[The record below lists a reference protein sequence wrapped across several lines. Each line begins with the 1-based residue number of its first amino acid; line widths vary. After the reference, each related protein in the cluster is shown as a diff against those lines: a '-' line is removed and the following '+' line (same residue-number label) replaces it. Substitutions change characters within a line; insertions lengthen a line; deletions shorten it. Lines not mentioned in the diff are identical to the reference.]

1 MSAAPG
7 RYQASSH
14 RSPEGEGTLMSW
26 TRWPLT
32 IAGRWLVPLLLIVF
46 ALLAMTLRYN
56 HQMRQI
62 DQDVSTQESRRL
74 RERLSIEQTRMDVQ
88 ASQGNTLLLH
98 RLVGGLALHQGL
110 DQAYLVGTEGRVL
123 ASLSRLDIGQPLT
136 AVLSR
141 ASNPLLALAATPS
154 LSVIVVERPDQ
165 QPVLTGLV
173 PVQGSQRLLVQM
185 DLSYPLALRRA
196 SEQTELV
203 REGLVLLAAV
213 ALLALLLH
221 LLWFR
226 RAQSLALALTEMGA
240 GRLSVRTGLIGR
252 DELAHIGEAADRMA
266 EQLQAGQDRIRRMSD
281 IINRSPLVVIEWRNA
296 DGWPVSYASDS
307 VSQWGYASAE
317 LMDGQLQYID
327 LIHPDDVQQV
337 NDEVTRYFAHGPDEY
352 RQEYRIRRADGGWAW
367 VNDHTSLTRNAG
379 GEVISISGI
388 LLDTTVQKAAQL
400 TQHEQAEQLRMFY
413 ELPFLGMAI
422 SSPMDKRWLQV
433 NDRLC
438 EILGYSR
445 DELLSMTWAQMT
457 PPGDLERNVALFDE
471 LLTGL
476 RSGYQMAKRFVRKDG
491 RTVHT
496 EIDVR
501 AVRDRDGRIRQLFAT
516 IQDVTERK
524 QAEAALQD
532 SERQLREAQRIG
544 RMGSWAYDL
553 RSGEVTW
560 SEETYR
566 LQELDPETYRPS
578 YENFLSLI
586 HPDDVARVGETYQRS
601 VEQGTVYETRYRI
614 RVPSGRIKHLHVRG
628 ETLFEEGQPVRTL
641 GMVVDETDLIEAQR
655 ERDRLVSVME
665 TSTDIVSM
673 ADPTGCVFYFNG
685 AGYEMLGLQPGDPL
699 DDAIRQV
706 HPPWAAQRVH
716 DEGVPTAIA
725 TGRWLGETAVIDAQ
739 GREVPMSQLIMAHRG
754 ADDQVEYLWTILR
767 DISERKAAEA
777 ALSRERSQLT
787 EAQAVAHIGSWN
799 IQMPDSVLSWSAEHY
814 RILGLDPQQTLPSL
828 SDFLNMV
835 HPDDRQRLRQHIEAD
850 MARQTEGTNR
860 IEYRIVTEQGVR
872 HLEARANL
880 EKDARGQ
887 VVRIFG
893 TTMDITEA
901 VQAEEQLRQINQE
914 LERRVTE
921 RTAQL
926 SQANQEL
933 EAFSYTVSHDL
944 KAPLRGIDGYSQ
956 LLVEEYGERLD
967 DEGRRFVERIRK
979 GVQQM
984 GDLIADLLAYSRIER
999 RDMVHEPVALLP
1011 LVEQIVDSYHA
1022 DIQKQGAEVHLAME
1036 PFTLPLDREGMAVV
1050 LRNLIGNALKFSR
1063 GSASPRIEIGAR
1075 HEPGRRILWVRDN
1088 GVGFDPKYH
1097 DRIFGIFQRLHR
1109 AEEFPGTG
1117 VGLALVAKAVQR
1129 MGGRVWAESQAGAGA
1144 TFYLEF
1150 PE

>member
-1 MSAAPG
+1 
-7 RYQASSH
+7 
-14 RSPEGEGTLMSW
+14 MSW
-26 TRWPLT
+26 TRWPLI
-32 IAGRWLVPLLLIVF
+32 IAGRWLVPLLMIVF
-46 ALLAMTLRYN
+46 ALAVMSLRYQ

-62 DQDVSTQESRRL
+62 DQDVSAQESQRL
-74 RERLSIEQTRMDVQ
+74 RERLSIEQTRMDEQ
-88 ASQGNTLLLH
+88 AGLGNNLLLH

-110 DQAYLVGTEGRVL
+110 NQAYLVGPEERVL
-123 ASLSRLDIGQPLT
+123 TSLSRLDIGQPLN

-141 ASNPLLALAATPS
+141 VGGSSSQLQALAVAPS
-154 LSVIVVERPDQ
+154 PSAIVVQRLAQ
-165 QPVLTGLV
+165 QPVFIGLV
-173 PVQGSQRLLVQM
+173 PLQGKQRLLVQV
-185 DLSYPLALRRA
+185 DISYPLAVRRV
-196 SEQTELV
+196 SEQAELV

-213 ALLALLLH
+213 VILAVLLH

-226 RAQSLALALTEMGA
+226 RAKSLALALTAMGA
-240 GRLSVRTGLIGR
+240 GNLSVRTGLVGR

-266 EQLQAGQDRIRRMSD
+266 EQLQAGQARIRRMND

-296 DGWPVSYASDS
+296 DGWPVLYVSDS
-307 VSQWGYASAE
+307 VSQWGYAPAD
-317 LMDGQLQYID
+317 LMDHQRQYFD
-327 LIHPDDVQQV
+327 LIHPDDVQQM
-337 NDEVTRYFAHGPDEY
+337 NDEVTRYFAQGPDEY
-352 RQEYRIRRADGGWAW
+352 RQEYRIRKADGGWAW
-367 VNDHTSLTRNAG
+367 IEDRTSLTRDER
-379 GEVISISGI
+379 GEVETISGI
-388 LLDTTVQKAAQL
+388 LLDTTVQKEAQL
-400 TQHEQAEQLRMFY
+400 AQREQAEQLRMFY

-422 SSPMDKRWLQV
+422 SSPLDKRWLQV

-445 DELLSMTWAQMT
+445 EELLDMSWAQMT
-457 PPGDLERNVALFDE
+457 PPGDLERNLALFDE
-471 LLTGL
+471 LLAGL
-476 RSGYQMAKRFVRKDG
+476 RNGYQMAKRFVRKDG
-491 RTVHT
+491 RMVHA

-501 AVRDRDGRIRQLFAT
+501 AVRDRDGRIRQLFTT
-516 IQDVTERK
+516 IQDVTERHA
-524 QAEAALQD
+524 AEDALHRSQVLLLK
-532 SERQLREAQRIG
+532 SQQIG
-544 RMGSWAYDL
+544 RMGSWTQDL
-553 RSGEVTW
+553 RSSLFTW
-560 SEETYR
+560 SPQTYAIHEVNPQSISLT
-566 LQELDPETYRPS
+566 LQ
-578 YENFLSLI
+578 NILSLV
-586 HPDDVARVGETYQRS
+586 HPDDMQNVARIYSAS
-601 VEQGTVYETRYRI
+601 VTAEEPYDIRYRLRMPDG
-614 RVPSGRIKHLHVRG
+614 RVKHLHVRG
-628 ETLFEEGQPVRTL
+628 EFEREDGQAVRTV
-641 GMVVDETDLIEAQR
+641 GMVVDETDLVEAQR

-673 ADPTGCVFYFNG
+673 ADPTGRVFYFNG
-685 AGYEMLGLQPGDPL
+685 AGYDMLGLQPGDSL

-754 ADDQVEYLWTILR
+754 GDGQVEYLWTILR

-777 ALSRERSQLT
+777 ALRRERSQLT

-799 IQMPDSVLSWSAEHY
+799 IQMPDGELSWSAEHY
-814 RILGLDPQQTLPSL
+814 RILGIDPQQALPSL
-828 SDFLNMV
+828 SDFLSMV

-901 VQAEEQLRQINQE
+901 VQAEEQLRQINQD

-921 RTAQL
+921 RTQQL
-926 SQANQEL
+926 SEANREL

-956 LLVEEYGERLD
+956 LLVEEYGDRLD
-967 DEGRRFVERIRK
+967 EEGRRFVQRIRH

-984 GDLIADLLAYSRIER
+984 GDLIADLLAYSHIER
-999 RDMVHEPVALLP
+999 RDMAHEPVALLP
-1011 LVEQIVDSYHA
+1011 LVEQIVDGYHA
-1022 DIQKQGAEVHLAME
+1022 DIEKQGANVQLALE
-1036 PFTLPLDREGMAVV
+1036 PLTLALDRDGMAVV

-1063 GSASPRIEIGAR
+1063 DRAPAEIQIGAR
-1075 HEPGRRILWVRDN
+1075 SEPGRRILWVCDN
-1088 GVGFDPKYH
+1088 GVGFDMKYH

-1129 MGGRVWAESQAGAGA
+1129 MGGRVWAESQPGAGA